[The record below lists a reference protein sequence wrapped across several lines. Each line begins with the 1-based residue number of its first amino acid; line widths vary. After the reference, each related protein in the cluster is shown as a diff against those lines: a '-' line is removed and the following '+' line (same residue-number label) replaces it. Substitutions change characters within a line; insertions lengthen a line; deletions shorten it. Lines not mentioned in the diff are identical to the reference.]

1 MLDVRRIT
9 LFLSFAL
16 LIICNLNA
24 EPIDKIDFSKAAYE
38 NEAFFSIPVTGY
50 NSPESSAG
58 VFTVGDSYEE
68 GYRIGLN
75 PGEAILLASKN
86 PVQVHNDPVVITL
99 EYSLLNSSTQQPQV
113 AVVGLN
119 APNGEPDG
127 QLGYFYSTKANTD
140 ASKNRLHLVYSPPS
154 GSFMPAVQ
162 VSLDQAAESSC
173 TIAVYSLTVYPFDP
187 QNTQETTSFDFAT
200 PIDPLVS
207 NVNGDTGSALQDS
220 DNEAL
225 ILSTTGNGAAA
236 NIQLTAANGD
246 QEEKL
251 VTVSF
256 DVTRNS
262 GQDGYTTAVLVH
274 ATQTI
279 GLFVKNSALP
289 ENQKAANLLI
299 GASLTK
305 YRSPT
310 YLYLQNGGGQESS
323 ATTIDN
329 VKVNAYSMDS
339 IQGLPII
346 ETSDLLP
353 RNLAAAVVM
362 PKTLFSGSKGS
373 FSITALNSD
382 NQSPV
387 ILPFSVSLINE
398 DQQIP
403 LAKGTTNS
411 RGFASKTFSMPQI
424 KGGNWNVEVKSG
436 QNVILK
442 GQAAVKD
449 SALLVIN
456 TDKPI
461 YKPGQKIQGRVLL
474 MNNALQPLQGDIVL
488 SIADAKGIKI
498 HKETLTA
505 NQYGVDSFELPL
517 ATELNFGTWKISA
530 TSGSESKTEL
540 DVEVDKY
547 VLPAFEVNLNLAK
560 DWFLVDERIAGT
572 VDSKY
577 FFGKT
582 VKGKVHISAMRY
594 VSTWEE
600 YASIDGTL
608 EDGIYD
614 FDLPAVEYIAGT
626 QSAEGAGTV
635 QIKVTVTDD
644 TGKEEST
651 DYIASIVDAG
661 VMLKIIPES
670 PVVKPGLNQEL
681 IIISETPGGAPL
693 SLSTNIEINFMN
705 EAGEDLETIKDTV
718 ETINGMALYS
728 YDAPEKTQ
736 IVVITSIASVDGKK
750 KEETLLQYAAY
761 SPGANYIHLRQKSE
775 GTLKAGDQA
784 VFELLSTNPGTF
796 FYDVYGDGRT
806 LFSNATDN
814 KEIRFTVTP
823 EMSPLAKVVAYMI
836 QPNNEISADV
846 LPFVVEL
853 APSASLSVVFDAE
866 EVEPGDPIGLNIES
880 DGQAMVGVSIV
891 DESVFALVKGR
902 LNLKNVFAELER
914 IFMEP
919 QMEVHANPDSPWMD
933 GPVTGGKGADD
944 IFQENNLQ
952 VLTTSELNAPKAKE
966 LDPWILWNNQRL
978 QKNMPIP
985 FPSFEDDLEA
995 VTGGAED
1002 DAYQEPDRVRT
1013 FFPETWLWMP
1023 ELLTDGNGLASLDLT
1038 APDNI
1043 TTWKLQ
1049 AVSTNNNGLGIA
1061 SGSLRVFQDFFTDPD
1076 LPYSVIR
1083 GDEFPLRVRIFNYV
1097 DQEQTIRVT
1106 LKDPETLG
1114 FEGEAV
1120 QQVVIPGQSAGSVS
1134 FTLKPDKVGVFPV
1147 FLIAQST
1154 TRADAIRKDLLVEP
1168 EGMRREQVHN
1178 GTLKDATERIIILS
1192 FPEIIFE
1199 EKPIDGNITLPP
1211 IEPPFFDIV
1220 PDSETLRVAITPS
1233 LIGQSIDGLDDL
1245 LGMPY
1250 GCGEQNMI
1258 FLAPDIEVLR
1268 YLKATAQLAPEIR
1281 AKVEHFIT
1289 TGYQRQLTYRRDDG
1303 SFSAFGQQD
1312 DEGSL
1317 WLTSFVLSTFSNA
1330 REVRHIDEKVLS
1342 TAANWITNHQ
1352 NDDGSWD
1359 PVGFVIHSELV
1370 GGMEGNIALSA
1381 YATIALIEY
1390 GDANSPAIQKAIA
1403 YLESNITNEKA
1414 DSYVLSQIA
1423 YALTKAESPQAGAA
1437 VERLLELAIVDGNGM
1452 HWEPHSI
1459 EATAYAALSLILQN
1473 PIQAQSA
1480 LQWIASQRNG
1490 LGGYGSTQDTVVA
1503 FKAMTAAA
1511 SEQSRDLNAQ
1521 IDVIVDGETVH
1532 TFTVNK
1538 ENFDVLQSLELPPT
1552 EQITLKMTGTGTVM
1566 YQAVHGYNIPAQSE
1580 PIGNDMILKVSYSSE
1595 HVAVDDIV
1603 DVNVTVDYM
1612 GFQEKTGMAIVDV
1625 SIPTGFALVQDS
1637 IEKVK
1642 TMEIIKRVEQAGRK
1656 IIFYIDHFT
1665 SGETLEFSFQV
1676 NALFPVKADSGT
1688 HSAYLYYDTDK
1699 RAETGGTKLQVD

>member
-1 MLDVRRIT
+1 MLEARKIT
-9 LFLSFAL
+9 LFFSIAL
-16 LIICNLNA
+16 LVICNVNA
-24 EPIDKIDFSKAAYE
+24 DPIQKIDFSKAAFDH
-38 NEAFFSIPVTGY
+38 EAFFSIPVTGY
-50 NSPESSAG
+50 ESPDSSAG
-58 VFTVGDSYEE
+58 VFTTGDSYEE
-68 GYRIGLN
+68 GYRIDLN

-86 PVQVHNDPVVITL
+86 PVQTKGNPIVISL
-99 EYSLLNSSTQQPQV
+99 DYSILDSTTDQPQV

-119 APNGEPDG
+119 APGGAPDG
-127 QLGYFYSTKANTD
+127 QLGYFYSSKAQTE
-140 ASKNRLHLVYSPPS
+140 ASKNLLHLVYTPPS
-154 GSFMPAVQ
+154 GSFLPAVQ
-162 VSLDQAAESSC
+162 VSLDKEAEASC
-173 TIAVYSLTVYPFDP
+173 TIAVYSLAVYPFVP
-187 QNTQETTSFDFAT
+187 QNLQETTSYDFAH

-207 NVNGDTGSALQDS
+207 NVNGDAGIVLQDS
-220 DNEAL
+220 DKEAL
-225 ILSTTGNGAAA
+225 VLSTAGNGEAA
-236 NIQLTAANGD
+236 NIQLDATNGD
-246 QEEKL
+246 LTEKI

-256 DVTRNS
+256 DVARNA
-262 GQDGYTTAVLVH
+262 GQDGYTAAVLIH
-274 ATQTI
+274 AMQTM

-289 ENQKAANLLI
+289 EEQQAANLLM
-299 GASLTK
+299 GANLTK

-310 YLYLQNGGGQESS
+310 YLYLQNGGGQTGSE
-323 ATTIDN
+323 TIIDN
-329 VKVNAYSMDS
+329 VKVYSYSMDS
-339 IQGLPII
+339 IQGLPIV

-353 RNLAAAVVM
+353 RTLAAAVVM
-362 PKTLFSGSKGS
+362 PKTLFSGSKS
-373 FSITALNSD
+373 SISITSLNSD

-387 ILPFSVSLINE
+387 ILPFSVSLKNDGQEI
-398 DQQIP
+398 Q
-403 LAKGTTNS
+403 LAKGSTNS
-411 RGFASKTFSMPQI
+411 RGFASKTFSVPQI
-424 KGGNWNVEVKSG
+424 NVGAWNVEVKSG

-449 SALLVIN
+449 TGVLIIN

-474 MNNALQPLQGDIVL
+474 MNNALQPLPGEIVL

-505 NQYGVDSFELPL
+505 NQYGVGSFELPL

-530 TSGSESKTEL
+530 TSGSESKSEL

-547 VLPAFEVNLNLAK
+547 VLPAFEVNVNLEK
-560 DWFLVDERIAGT
+560 DWFLVDEHITGT

-582 VKGKVHISAMRY
+582 VKGKVHISALRY

-600 YASIDGTL
+600 YATLDGTL
-608 EDGIYD
+608 EDGIYA

-651 DYIASIVDAG
+651 DFIASIVDAG

-670 PVVKPGLNQEL
+670 PVVKPGLNQQI

-693 SLSTNIEINFMN
+693 SLSTQIEINFMN
-705 EAGEDLETIKDTV
+705 ESGDDISTIKDTV

-728 YDAPEKTQ
+728 YDAPAKTQ
-736 IVVITSIASVDGKK
+736 IVVITSIATVDGNK
-750 KEETLLQYAAY
+750 KEETMLQYAAY
-761 SPGANYIHLRQKSE
+761 SPGANYIHLRQKTD
-775 GTLKAGDQA
+775 GVLKAGDQA
-784 VFELLSTNPGTF
+784 VFELLSTNPGTL

-806 LFSNATDN
+806 LFSNATETN
-814 KEIRFTVTP
+814 EIRFTVTP
-823 EMSPLAKVVAYMI
+823 DMSPKAKVVAYMI

-846 LPFVVEL
+846 LPFDVEL
-853 APSASLSVVFDAE
+853 APSASLDVAFDAE
-866 EVEPGDPIGLNIES
+866 EVEPGDAVGLNITS

-919 QMEVHANPDSPWMD
+919 QAEVHANPDAPWMD
-933 GPVTGGKGADD
+933 SPVTGGKGADD

-952 VLTTSELNAPKAKE
+952 ILTTTELNAPKAKK
-966 LDPWILWNNQRL
+966 LDPWLLWNNQRL
-978 QKNMPIP
+978 QKNMP
-985 FPSFEDDLEA
+985 FPMPVFDDNLEA
-995 VTGGAED
+995 VAGGAED

-1013 FFPETWLWMP
+1013 FFPETWLWLP
-1023 ELLTDGNGLASLDLT
+1023 ELLTDENGLASLDLT

-1061 SGSLRVFQDFFTDPD
+1061 SGSLRVFQDFFAEPD

-1097 DQEQTIRVT
+1097 DEEQTIRVT
-1106 LKDPETLG
+1106 LENPETLG
-1114 FEGEAV
+1114 FDGEAV
-1120 QQVVIPGQSAGSVS
+1120 QNVVIPGQSAGSVS
-1134 FTLKPDKVGVFPV
+1134 FTLKPTKVGVFPV
-1147 FLIAQST
+1147 SLIAQST
-1154 TRADAIRKDLLVEP
+1154 KRADAIRKDLLVEP

-1178 GTLKDATERIIILS
+1178 GTLKDATERIIPLS
-1192 FPEIIFE
+1192 FPDIIFE
-1199 EKPIDGNITLPP
+1199 EKPVDGDSTLPP
-1211 IEPPFFDIV
+1211 IEPPLFEIV

-1281 AKVEHFIT
+1281 AKVETFIT
-1289 TGYQRQLTYRRDDG
+1289 TGYQRELTYRRDDG

-1330 REVRHIDEKVLS
+1330 REVRHIDETVLS
-1342 TAANWITNHQ
+1342 SAADWITSHQ
-1352 NDDGSWD
+1352 NADGSWD

-1370 GGMEGNIALSA
+1370 GGMEGNLALSA
-1381 YATIALIEY
+1381 YVTIALLEY
-1390 GDANSPAIQKAIA
+1390 GQADSTAMQKAIA

-1423 YALTKAESPQAGAA
+1423 YALTKADSPQAGAA
-1437 VERLLELAIVDGNGM
+1437 IDQLLDSAIVDGNGM
-1452 HWEPHSI
+1452 HWEPHSL
-1459 EATAYAALSLILQN
+1459 ESTGYATLSLILQN

-1521 IDVIVDGETVH
+1521 IDVIVNGETVH
-1532 TFTVNK
+1532 AFTVNK
-1538 ENFDVLQSLELPPT
+1538 ENFDVLQSLELPPA
-1552 EQITLKMTGTGTVM
+1552 EEITLKMTGTGTVM

-1580 PIGNDMILKVSYSSE
+1580 PIGNDMILKVTYSSE

-1612 GFQEKTGMAIVDV
+1612 GFQKETGMAIVDV
-1625 SIPTGFALVQDS
+1625 SIPTGFGIVQDS

-1642 TMEIIKRVEQAGRK
+1642 SMEIIKRVEQAGRK
-1656 IIFYIDHFT
+1656 MIFYIDHFT

-1676 NALFPVKADSGT
+1676 NALFPVKADGGI
-1688 HSAYLYYDTDK
+1688 HSAYLYYNAEK
-1699 RAETGGTKLQVD
+1699 RAETGGTKIQVD